1 MSMINCPFNFQLMN
15 EIISGIKA
23 IKLYSWEIPFL
34 KKIHTVRNKEIKCLK
49 LNAILQAVLGFTF
62 SMSPFLV
69 TIGCFRQALCS
80 IFVAFYEKCTN
91 MINLFSVLMFSCH
104 HQPMFSHLRK
114 CFSVLVFSI

>member
-1 MSMINCPFNFQLMN
+1 MN

-69 TIGCFRQALCS
+69 TIGCFRQALV
-80 IFVAFYEKCTN
+80 FVLYSMK
-91 MINLFSVLMFSCH
+91 SVLT
-104 HQPMFSHLRK
+104 
-114 CFSVLVFSI
+114 